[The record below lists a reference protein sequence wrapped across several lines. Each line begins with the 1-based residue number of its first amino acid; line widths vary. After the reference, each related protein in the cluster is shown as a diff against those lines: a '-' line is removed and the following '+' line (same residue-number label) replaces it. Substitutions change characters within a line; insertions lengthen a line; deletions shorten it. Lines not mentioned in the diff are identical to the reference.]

1 MTLTAHVSS
10 TTNAIHTRW
19 RRRSSYSVHPE
30 WCPLQLLMSAQ
41 CDDVRPKTDGV
52 RVGGPNV
59 TAAWSLQLTKLY
71 AALNSVLGTA
81 DRYRT
86 LLTSKIKRT
95 VSWLSRIQWSRI
107 ALLPCLL
114 TRPTLHRLRVTNLV
128 ALSLWRKVEKR
139 WRNELRIEMVLRPNL
154 TTAIQSLKSLSNNG
168 INVVYNSTVNIRRR
182 QVEICGI
189 NKWHLSE

>member
-1 MTLTAHVSS
+1 MLYTQGTLLLFLTATQSFVTYCIFIIS
-10 TTNAIHTRW
+10 AIAGILLKPRFPLFC
-19 RRRSSYSVHPE
+19 SV
-30 WCPLQLLMSAQ
+30 LF
-41 CDDVRPKTDGV
+41 
-52 RVGGPNV
+52 V